1 MNGDVCVEYFPS
13 TTVINSNMVSPSHT
27 KDRNCDVGTLATTS
41 FMTAPQNKLRRAQQG
56 ASPNGLTP
64 VCALGRSAKMKSFLY
79 ALASLMMAIA
89 PTQAE
94 DADDL
99 SGVSISPFGLSW
111 FIQVSP
117 DGSVRANYGSLPQ
130 HQIQMRQASIDF
142 PKLIEEINNVITD
155 EIIPGGTQV
164 ALMRRGEISSRSR
177 YLRED
182 EFIRK
187 LFPSDPTVWK
197 TILPKL
203 TKDMKPDGL
212 HIEPISKEMVDLLA
226 RNPIFPKKKAEQA
239 GTGQPATRTESKPE
253 GGDKP
258 QPESE
263 GRSR

>member
-1 MNGDVCVEYFPS
+1 
-13 TTVINSNMVSPSHT
+13 
-27 KDRNCDVGTLATTS
+27 
-41 FMTAPQNKLRRAQQG
+41 
-56 ASPNGLTP
+56 
-64 VCALGRSAKMKSFLY
+64 MKSFLY
-79 ALASLMMAIA
+79 VLASLMMAIA
-89 PTQAE
+89 PTHAE

-111 FIQVSP
+111 CIEVSP

-164 ALMRRGEISSRSR
+164 VLMRRGETSHQSS
-177 YLRED
+177 YILED
-182 EFIRK
+182 EFLRN

-212 HIEPISKEMVDLLA
+212 HIEPISKKMVDLLE

-239 GTGQPATRTESKPE
+239 GTVQSAIRPEPKLE

-258 QPESE
+258 QPEAE